1 MSTKMI
7 SSQKNKRDAVV
18 VSCVRTPLCRAGKG
32 SLAKVPPSTLLSTA
46 IVGCLDRVP
55 GLQPSD
61 VQDVCVGNVLQGQ
74 SGAVMAR
81 MSQLTCM
88 PHSVPLSVV
97 NRQCSSGLQA
107 FVNIAGAIRS
117 GDINIGVA
125 CGVESMSFN
134 PMHKAA
140 SELPDVDWV
149 KMQASPEAMDCLINM
164 GVTSENVT
172 TAYKLKRDQLDEFA
186 AQSHK
191 KAAAAQAAGKFDK
204 EIVTVSGVSKDDGIR
219 PETTA
224 EKLRKLRPV
233 FKKNGSTTAGNSSQ
247 MTDGAA
253 AILVMSREEAEM
265 RNLPIMGVLRSF
277 AVCGVPPNIMGIG
290 PAFAIPKALK
300 MANVSISDVDIF
312 EINEAF
318 ASQALWSVQKLNIDP
333 KKVNPVGGAI
343 ALG

>member
-1 MSTKMI
+1 MRTH
-7 SSQKNKRDAVV
+7 NKRDAVV
-18 VSCVRTPLCRAGKG
+18 VSCTRTPLCRAGKG
-32 SLAKVPPSTLLSTA
+32 ALASVPPSTLLSTA

-55 GLQPSD
+55 SVLPSD

-88 PHSVPLSVV
+88 PHTVPLSVV

-107 FVNIAGAIRS
+107 FMNVASAIRS
-117 GDINIGVA
+117 GDIDIGIA

-140 SELPDVDWV
+140 SGLPDVDWV
-149 KMQASPEAMDCLINM
+149 KMQSSPEAMDCLISM

-172 TAYKLKRDQLDEFA
+172 KAYKLNRRQLDEFA
-186 AQSHK
+186 TQSHK

-204 EIVTVSGVSKDDGIR
+204 EIVSVGGVSKDDGIR
-219 PETTA
+219 SGTTV
-224 EKLRKLRPV
+224 EKLNKLRPV
-233 FKKNGSTTAGNSSQ
+233 FKKNGCTTAGNSSQ

-253 AILVMSREEAEM
+253 AVLVMSREEAER

-277 AVCGVPPNIMGIG
+277 AVCGVPPNIMGVG
-290 PAFAIPKALK
+290 PAYAIPQALK
-300 MANVSISDVDIF
+300 MANVSTSDVDVY

-318 ASQALWSVQKLNIDP
+318 ASQALWCVQELNIDP
-333 KKVNPVGGAI
+333 KRVNPVGGAI